1 MPSRM
6 ILSDASPGRCLRI
19 SRELRRGL
27 IAHANDD
34 LPNECCGMLSG
45 SGDDVTTLHRAANT
59 ESSPFMYVMS
69 PQEQLRL
76 MQEIDGAGLDLLA
89 IYHSHTRS
97 AAYPSRT
104 DVELAFYPSLAY
116 LIISLADPD
125 EPEIR
130 AFAIRREADPQEAI
144 SEIPIETV

>member
-1 MPSRM
+1 M
-6 ILSDASPGRCLRI
+6 SDASPGRRLRI
-19 SRELRRGL
+19 SQELRREL
-27 IAHANDD
+27 IAHAHDD
-34 LPNECCGMLSG
+34 LPNECCGMLAG
-45 SGDDVTTLHRAANT
+45 RGDDVTALHRAANT

-76 MQEIDGAGLDLLA
+76 MEEIDAAGLDLLA

-104 DVELAFYPSLAY
+104 DVELAFYPTLAY

-130 AFAIRREADPQEAI
+130 AFSIRREAEPQEAV
-144 SEIPIETV
+144 SEIPIEIV